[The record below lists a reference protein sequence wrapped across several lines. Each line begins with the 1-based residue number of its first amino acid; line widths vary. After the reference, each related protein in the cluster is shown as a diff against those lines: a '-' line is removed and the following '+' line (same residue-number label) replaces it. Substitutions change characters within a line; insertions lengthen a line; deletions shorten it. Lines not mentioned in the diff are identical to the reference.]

1 MPHPFAVGDAAA
13 IEKLFADQIRA
24 LSPRFNNPV
33 WRGRAVALIGCVAP
47 ALVWLRDHNGVRLD
61 FEVVRFATDLRWITK
76 AALEGIVLLRDP
88 ASGDVTEMD
97 VRGELPRSRRLASAM
112 LHLRNTRLR
121 PRHSP
126 GSAGAPSAGAAQLRV
141 AVLPARLRPAPRLRH
156 SHGRRPPDAKSGCR
170 SRSLLS

>member
-24 LSPRFNNPV
+24 LSPRFNSPV
-33 WRGRAVALIGCVAP
+33 WRGRAVALVGCVAP
-47 ALVWLRDHNGVRLD
+47 ALVWLRDHKGVRLD

-97 VRGELPRSRRLASAM
+97 VRGELPDHVVSPLRRYLSEIPGYDPAIPLVQQARQA
-112 LHLRNTRLR
+112 LEQ
-121 PRHSP
+121 HSFVSLSCLP
-126 GSAGAPSAGAAQLRV
+126 GFDQHQAEA
-141 AVLPARLRPAPRLRH
+141 
-156 SHGRRPPDAKSGCR
+156 
-170 SRSLLS
+170 

>member
-24 LSPRFNNPV
+24 LSPRFNSPV
-33 WRGRAVALIGCVAP
+33 WRGRAVALVGCVAP
-47 ALVWLRDHNGVRLD
+47 ALVWLRDHKGVRLD

-97 VRGELPRSRRLASAM
+97 VRGELPDHFASPLRCYISEIPGYDPAIPLAQQ
-112 LHLRNTRLR
+112 TRQALEQ
-121 PRHSP
+121 HSFVSLSCLP
-126 GSAGAPSAGAAQLRV
+126 GFDQHHAEA
-141 AVLPARLRPAPRLRH
+141 
-156 SHGRRPPDAKSGCR
+156 
-170 SRSLLS
+170 

>member
-13 IEKLFADQIRA
+13 IEKLFAAQIRA

-47 ALVWLRDHNGVRLD
+47 ALVWLRDHKGVRLD

-97 VRGELPRSRRLASAM
+97 VRGELPDHVVSPLRCYISEIPGYDPAIPLAQQ
-112 LHLRNTRLR
+112 T
-121 PRHSP
+121 
-126 GSAGAPSAGAAQLRV
+126 
-141 AVLPARLRPAPRLRH
+141 RPALEQH
-156 SHGRRPPDAKSGCR
+156 SFV
-170 SRSLLS
+170 SLSCLPGFDQHHLEA

>member
-24 LSPRFNNPV
+24 LSPRFNSPV
-33 WRGRAVALIGCVAP
+33 WRGRAVALVGCVLP
-47 ALVWLRDHNGVRLD
+47 TLVWLRDHKGVRLD

-76 AALEGIVLLRDP
+76 AALEGIVLLRDA
-88 ASGDVTEMD
+88 ASGDVTEWTSGAKSPIKSSHPCD
-97 VRGELPRSRRLASAM
+97 ATSPRYPATTSPFPWFSRRAKRWSSTASC
-112 LHLRNTRLR
+112 RC
-121 PRHSP
+121 
-126 GSAGAPSAGAAQLRV
+126 
-141 AVLPARLRPAPRLRH
+141 PACPASTSTTLRH